1 MTSMA
6 GRTLLLVRHAKSDWD
21 TGVPDHERP
30 LNGRGR
36 REAPE
41 LGRRLAAARLRPD
54 LVVCSDAV
62 RAEQTWQLAAAA
74 WPSPPRT
81 RVDGRL
87 YDASR
92 SQVLAV
98 LNETSD
104 DVRTLACVGHE
115 PTSSA
120 LATLLARAA
129 EPEAA
134 GALAAGLKTACAAV
148 LTFVGGWSGL
158 EPETCRL
165 TAVVAPR

>member
-1 MTSMA
+1 MM
-6 GRTLLLVRHAKSDWD
+6 GRTVLLVRHAKSDWAA
-21 TGVPDHERP
+21 GAPDHERP
-30 LNGRGR
+30 LNERGR

-62 RAEQTWQLAAAA
+62 RAEETWQLAAAA
-74 WPSPPRT
+74 WPSAPPMRL
-81 RVDGRL
+81 DHRL

-92 SQVLAV
+92 SEVLAV
-98 LNETSD
+98 LTETPD

-120 LATLLARAA
+120 LVAVLARAA
-129 EPEAA
+129 EEEAA
-134 GALAAGLKTACAAV
+134 QALAAGLKTACAAV
-148 LTFVGGWSGL
+148 LTFVGGWGGL
-158 EPETCRL
+158 EPGTCRL